1 MITRLRHLLL
11 ALSLS
16 ASLAGCGGSSSGGGF
31 PGFPGFALPSPAAD
45 NGTPTATG
53 PVGGT
58 LTPFEP
64 ETPPAA
70 QPVPASQV
78 ESVEPVAPAVA
89 PPKFSPVKRFE
100 KQVPAVQEGASY
112 VSEAADYD
120 LGSAIVSTADTRPVV
135 FLARIHGGIWYPGKP
150 LLPAGT
156 PPAKYPIVVFL
167 HGQHDAK
174 VPSYQ
179 GYEYLASSLATQG
192 YVVLS
197 IDANDVNA
205 VADANSF
212 GCNSTTYYKSCSR
225 GDFTSQS
232 RGQLVLATLDK
243 LKRINDGV
251 QTTNGIALKSLVGK
265 IDFDRIG
272 IMGHSRGGQGI
283 NDAIQLNDQRIGVTL
298 QQLRKANTQIDFE
311 KYWMTQLWFAAPGAA
326 RTTGTLQAALT
337 TLDGLLATLN
347 TAGISDADL
356 SKFLDN
362 NNITLAADAATGP
375 NAPPKYVFK
384 AALSLAPTDSRLF
397 QKIANVPFAALVPS
411 CDGDV
416 RNLNGAHVFDRNRF
430 GRDAADTAS
439 RIQIVVRGANHN
451 YFNTQWTSDDYLASG
466 AAADFC
472 YLSSLTKSGIRLT
485 PGDQST
491 VGLFVINSFMRHFV
505 GNEVAF
511 APYWNGSAPLPAQAC
526 PGGQWPCDSRVAL
539 TLQTNGQTNGLNN
552 HKVIAPFD
560 DAYGFNQ
567 PYDGATSMLHLGDP
581 LDLIDTLAFV
591 GNLHT
596 CATDLTLAGN
606 TIPTT
611 CTPLMQP
618 DAFFRTSSVVTPR
631 STYTGGLLSSP
642 NQLLLGLTKPDM
654 PLTITLKE
662 PVVGASPSAVTADDL
677 STAGYDTLSF
687 RIAMMRPNPATDGP
701 LTMQE
706 VTVMLTDG
714 NGVNSP
720 AIKVSDFSDALDSS
734 MGLTIPAGSRAA
746 ELLNMVAI
754 PIGAF
759 KPDPASGSAFDPAH
773 LKTMTLKFVN
783 APNDGTKVA
792 LTDVQLQ
799 IFGRALH

>member
-16 ASLAGCGGSSSGGGF
+16 ASLAGCGGSSSGGGS

-53 PVGGT
+53 SVGGT
-58 LTPFEP
+58 LTPFAP

-78 ESVEPVAPAVA
+78 EPVEPAAPVA
-89 PPKFSPVKRFE
+89 PPKFSPVRRFE
-100 KQVPAVQEGASY
+100 KQVPAVQDGAAFAP
-112 VSEAADYD
+112 EAADYD
-120 LGSAIVSTADTRPVV
+120 LGSTVVSTADTPTPFV
-135 FLARIHGGIWYPGKP
+135 FLARLHGGLWYPGKP
-150 LLPAGT
+150 LLASGA
-156 PPAKYPIVVFL
+156 PPAKYPVVVFL
-167 HGQHDAK
+167 HGQHSSN
-174 VPSYQ
+174 VPNYQ
-179 GYEYLASSLATQG
+179 GYEYLADSLAAQG

-197 IDANDVNA
+197 IDANDINEA
-205 VADANSF
+205 SCISRF
-212 GCNSTTYYKSCSR
+212 STCSHTD
-225 GDFTSQS
+225 GDYTSQS

-243 LKRINDGV
+243 LKKINDGV

-298 QQLRKANTQIDFE
+298 TQLRAAVKELKNEKNDWANNV
-311 KYWMTQLWFAAPGAA
+311 WFSAPGAA
-326 RTTGTLQAALT
+326 RTTGTKLAFLT

-347 TAGISDADL
+347 TAGTSDADL
-356 SKFLDN
+356 LTFLDN

-384 AALSLAPTDSRLF
+384 AALSLAPTDVRLF
-397 QKIANVPFAALVPS
+397 QKIANVPFAALTPS

-416 RNLNGAHVFDRNRF
+416 RNLDGAHVFDRNRF
-430 GRDAADTAS
+430 GRDAADTAP
-439 RIQIVVRGANHN
+439 RFQIVVRGANHN
-451 YFNTQWTSDDYLASG
+451 YFNSQWTSDDYSLDSG
-466 AAADFC
+466 VSADFC
-472 YLSSLTKSGIRLT
+472 YLSSLTKSGIRLA
-485 PGDQST
+485 PADQAT

-505 GNEVAF
+505 GNETAF
-511 APYWNGSAPLPAQAC
+511 APYWNGSAPMPAQAC
-526 PGGQWPCDSRVAL
+526 PGGRWPCDSRVAL

-567 PYDGATSMLHLGDP
+567 PYDGATTMLHLGDP

-596 CATDLTLAGN
+596 CATDLTLAGH

-618 DAFFRTSSVVTPR
+618 NAFFRTSSVVTPR
-631 STYTGGLLSSP
+631 STYTGGLLSAP

-687 RIAMMRPNPATDGP
+687 RIAMMRPDLAAEGP
-701 LTMQE
+701 LATQE

-759 KPDPASGSAFDPAH
+759 KPDPASGNTFDPAH

-799 IFGRALH
+799 VFGRALH